1 MIRDPEFVR
10 EHIAAYLSNWE
21 RLIELSEAYH
31 FEPICVLQ
39 PTAGLDRQYALPLTV
54 SEFNLTEQTAL
65 DWIAAFTVL
74 YEEADRQVE
83 ALGRAHPD
91 HTFLNLRGALHP
103 ATDYFWDLVHVYDET
118 NDKLAALIYH
128 RSQRTFDRVLS
139 VNP

>member
-1 MIRDPEFVR
+1 M
-10 EHIAAYLSNWE
+10 
-21 RLIELSEAYH
+21 
-31 FEPICVLQ
+31 LQ
-39 PTAGLDRQYALPLTV
+39 PTAGLDREYALPLTV

-83 ALGRAHPD
+83 ALTRHHPD

-103 ATDYFWDLVHVYDET
+103 AKDYFWNLVHVYDET
-118 NDKLAALIYH
+118 NDKLAALIH
-128 RSQRTFDRVLS
+128 DQSQPAAFDRALS